1 MKAILAIL
9 LAAATAMPAAADWRA
24 APSTIPGEEPR
35 AADHTPIPGR
45 PRTYPPDEARQEV
58 QPGAADTRGD
68 TTQRLRAIQGRLEAI
83 EQRTRPQPA
92 QGDVWQRA
100 NLQPAAWRDVYDAAT
115 RIRAGSS
122 MGSGAV
128 FHVDQ
133 SSVWVI
139 TNAHVV
145 GSAASVEVEFF
156 KRGYKSIPIAGRVT
170 YRNIQRPVD
179 VAIVAVPRQ
188 SLGGHVPVPLPFGP
202 DLQVGEELISV
213 GCPLGDWPALWNGRV
228 YEVSNG
234 YTRFLP
240 GSHSLGSGRDQM
252 QGRSGSVICNAEGTH
267 IAGLIAWHDGRYGVA
282 QPVSLLMQ
290 YTTSPVVS
298 ADTASDGEDGS
309 AAGASRSAGQYP
321 TQRPR
326 TYGDDT
332 GQCPPWGCPRQPP
345 PQQPPAPQQPYGGGG
360 QQNPWPNLPPE
371 SGPPAP
377 APQAPSGPQID
388 ATQLADITARLES
401 LERDRAEF
409 AAEWTQFRAAYQQ
422 IKTDLPEL
430 KQWVKTQNNQ
440 QLQEAVTYAERLV
453 KASEHKIEDLQAE
466 VEQAKGLK
474 GWARGELDQVRD
486 EVRGYLKDLATTQNA
501 VELLKQ
507 YRDHRQDH
515 TPAESIKLVLMESL
529 GALREDLR
537 GYAASKVTDA
547 KEEAKSTVI
556 ESAGS
561 LAIKFL
567 PWPIATALT
576 AASAAWACVRRRRE
590 ERAAKPE

>member
-1 MKAILAIL
+1 MTRYIVMLTIL
-9 LAAATAMPAAADWRA
+9 LAHAWPASADDWR
-24 APSTIPGEEPR
+24 
-35 AADHTPIPGR
+35 PGR
-45 PRTYPPDEARQEV
+45 SAEIAELTDRVNRMERELNAR
-58 QPGAADTRGD
+58 
-68 TTQRLRAIQGRLEAI
+68 
-83 EQRTRPQPA
+83 
-92 QGDVWQRA
+92 DVWQA
-100 NLQPAAWRDVYDAAT
+100 TSLQPAAWRDVYDAAT

-133 SSVWVI
+133 HSVWVI

-145 GSAASVEVEFF
+145 GSQQTVQVEFF
-156 KRGYKSIPIAGRVT
+156 KRGYKSVPLAGRVT

-179 VAIVAVPRQ
+179 VAIVAVPIQ
-188 SLGGHVPVPLPFGP
+188 SLGGHVPRPLPFGP
-202 DLQVGEELISV
+202 DLQVGDELITV

-240 GSHSLGSGRDQM
+240 GSHSLGNGRDQM

-290 YTTSPVVS
+290 YTANATGSAS
-298 ADTASDGEDGS
+298 ADVES
-309 AAGASRSAGQYP
+309 GQYP

-326 TYGDDT
+326 TYGDDA
-332 GQCPPWGCPRQPP
+332 GGCPPWGCPRQPP

-360 QQNPWPNLPPE
+360 GGQNPWPNLPPE

-377 APQAPSGPQID
+377 APQVPSGPHID
-388 ATQLADITARLES
+388 AAQLENIKSRLES

-430 KQWVKTQNNQ
+430 KEWVRTQNNE
-440 QLQEAVTYAERLV
+440 QLREAVTYAERLV

-474 GWARGELDQVRD
+474 GWARGELDQVRE
-486 EVRGYLKDLATTQNA
+486 EVRGYLRDLASTQNA

-507 YRDHRQDH
+507 YLDHRQDH

-537 GYAASKVTDA
+537 AYAANKVTDA
-547 KEEAKSTVI
+547 KDEAKSTVI